1 VLSFTEALH
10 DELAPRGIRV
20 SCLCPGPVASEFQA
34 RAGIAEAEPA
44 WPIAVP
50 AARVAAE
57 GYRGLMR
64 GRRIVVPG
72 WGPKLLFA
80 LMPRIVPRPFLL
92 ARLEGRQAGR
102 KGLPSKP

>member
-1 VLSFTEALH
+1 
-10 DELAPRGIRV
+10 
-20 SCLCPGPVASEFQA
+20 
-34 RAGIAEAEPA
+34 
-44 WPIAVP
+44 
-50 AARVAAE
+50 VAAE

-80 LMPRIVPRPFLL
+80 LMPRIVPRPLLL

-102 KGLPSKP
+102 KGLPAKH